1 MIYITGDTHGDLSHF
16 KDPKLK
22 RLGEKDI
29 VIVCGDFG
37 FLWNPNDPKEK
48 RNLEWLKKRKYTIC
62 FLDGAHENFD
72 MLDSYTPYRW
82 KGGNTHK
89 IADNIYHLMR
99 GEMFMFENK
108 TFFVM
113 GGGESEDKDM
123 REDGVS
129 WWKAELPTAEDLKNG
144 QDNLREY
151 KYAVNYVL
159 TYEAPAIAKDFL
171 KLHTNKGVHIT
182 PLNTYLQEL
191 MKQVEEKMYMKV
203 TSVYGLTEA
212 APGMTAT
219 RIDDP
224 FDVRCNTVGH
234 DFEFTEVKV
243 IDPETGEECPVG
255 VQGEMCNRGYNTMK
269 GYYKN
274 PEATAEVLD
283 ENNFLHSGDL
293 GIKDEDGNYRI
304 TGRIKDMIIRGGEN
318 IYPREIE
325 EFLYKLDGVKDVQ
338 VAGIPSKK
346 YGEAVGAFII
356 LQEGVKMQEADVR
369 DFCRNKI
376 SRYKIPKYIFFV
388 NEFPMT
394 GSGKIQKFRL
404 KDLGLQLCKEQ
415 GIEII

>member
-37 FLWNPNDPKEK
+37 FLWDPNDPKEK

-191 MKQVEEKMYMKV
+191 MKQVEYMHL
-203 TSVYGLTEA
+203 SL
-212 APGMTAT
+212 
-219 RIDDP
+219 I
-224 FDVRCNTVGH
+224 H
-234 DFEFTEVKV
+234 
-243 IDPETGEECPVG
+243 I
-255 VQGEMCNRGYNTMK
+255 
-269 GYYKN
+269 
-274 PEATAEVLD
+274 
-283 ENNFLHSGDL
+283 
-293 GIKDEDGNYRI
+293 
-304 TGRIKDMIIRGGEN
+304 
-318 IYPREIE
+318 
-325 EFLYKLDGVKDVQ
+325 
-338 VAGIPSKK
+338 
-346 YGEAVGAFII
+346 
-356 LQEGVKMQEADVR
+356 
-369 DFCRNKI
+369 
-376 SRYKIPKYIFFV
+376 
-388 NEFPMT
+388 
-394 GSGKIQKFRL
+394 
-404 KDLGLQLCKEQ
+404 
-415 GIEII
+415 

>member
-37 FLWNPNDPKEK
+37 FLWNPNDSKEK

-151 KYAVNYVL
+151 KYAEQL
-159 TYEAPAIAKDFL
+159 CAHL
-171 KLHTNKGVHIT
+171 
-182 PLNTYLQEL
+182 
-191 MKQVEEKMYMKV
+191 
-203 TSVYGLTEA
+203 
-212 APGMTAT
+212 
-219 RIDDP
+219 R
-224 FDVRCNTVGH
+224 
-234 DFEFTEVKV
+234 
-243 IDPETGEECPVG
+243 
-255 VQGEMCNRGYNTMK
+255 
-269 GYYKN
+269 
-274 PEATAEVLD
+274 
-283 ENNFLHSGDL
+283 
-293 GIKDEDGNYRI
+293 
-304 TGRIKDMIIRGGEN
+304 
-318 IYPREIE
+318 
-325 EFLYKLDGVKDVQ
+325 
-338 VAGIPSKK
+338 
-346 YGEAVGAFII
+346 
-356 LQEGVKMQEADVR
+356 
-369 DFCRNKI
+369 
-376 SRYKIPKYIFFV
+376 
-388 NEFPMT
+388 
-394 GSGKIQKFRL
+394 GSGHCQGLLKAAHQQRRAHYPAEHLLARADEAGGVYALVLWQPAHRPGGQQKNDRRV
-404 KDLGLQLCKEQ
+404 
-415 GIEII
+415 